1 MGACC
6 GAGRT
11 RSDYEVTFKD
21 GSTETFETLMAARL
35 AVANDVSVGRPAAT
49 MKAVPRKM

>member
-21 GSTETFETLMAARL
+21 GSTKVFETMVAAKL
-35 AVANDVSVGRPAAT
+35 AIASDVSVGRPAAT
-49 MKAVPRKM
+49 MKAVPRKA